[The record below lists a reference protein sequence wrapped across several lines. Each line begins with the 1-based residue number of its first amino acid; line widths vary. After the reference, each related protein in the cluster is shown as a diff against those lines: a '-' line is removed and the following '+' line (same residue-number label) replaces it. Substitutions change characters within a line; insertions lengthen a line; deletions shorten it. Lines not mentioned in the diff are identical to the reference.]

1 MTGRPVCWFYSAKG
15 KSKLMPLDRKKMI
28 LVVDD
33 EEDIREILVETLEGL
48 GFDHMTACDGSE
60 AIDLLDQY
68 HNLIDAIICD
78 LKMPNVSG
86 DQVIIHVRRHY
97 PIIPIVIL
105 TGFAQL
111 DMALD
116 HMRLGAFDYMTKPFR
131 VQELLFLL
139 NRALEFRALQEEK
152 LAYQNT
158 LEVRI
163 EKVTRALHNRVIQT
177 VSSFILAIEEKDRYT
192 QGHSKRVAH
201 YATLMADHLGLTDS
215 ERQDLIFSAQLHDIG
230 KIGISEQLLNKPGK
244 LDPDEYEVF
253 KTHPVRGVK
262 ILEPLEFLGHLLPI
276 IEAHHERYDG
286 GGYPK
291 GLKGGEIPYF
301 ARIIAV
307 CDTFDAMTSER
318 SYRSSLPFS
327 AAIQEIRES
336 SGTQFDPQVAR
347 AFIQVLDK
355 VRQGSE
361 PVQPE
366 DDSKPATA

>member
-1 MTGRPVCWFYSAKG
+1 
-15 KSKLMPLDRKKMI
+15 MI

-33 EEDIREILVETLEGL
+33 EEDIREILIETLEGL

-60 AIDLLDQY
+60 AIDLIDQY

-78 LKMPNVSG
+78 LKMPKVSG
-86 DQVIIHVRRHY
+86 DQVIIHVHRHY

-201 YATLMADHLGLTDS
+201 YASLMAEHLGLTDS
-215 ERQDLIFSAQLHDIG
+215 EHQDLVFAAQLHDIG
-230 KIGISEQLLNKPGK
+230 KIGISEKLLNKPGT
-244 LDPDEYEVF
+244 LSPEEFEAF
-253 KTHPVRGVK
+253 KTHPIKGVK
-262 ILEPLEFLGHLLPI
+262 ILEPLEFLGHLLPV
-276 IEAHHERYDG
+276 IEAHHERFDG
-286 GGYPK
+286 QGYPN

-307 CDTFDAMTSER
+307 CDTFDAITSER
-318 SYRSSLPFS
+318 SYRSSRPFHD
-327 AAIQEIRES
+327 AIQEIQDS
-336 SGTQFDPQVAR
+336 SGTQFDPQVAK
-347 AFIQVLDK
+347 AFIQVFHKDLKDGK
-355 VRQGSE
+355 KPFPEGTPDPSE
-361 PVQPE
+361 PQSHLP
-366 DDSKPATA
+366 SSA

>member
-1 MTGRPVCWFYSAKG
+1 
-15 KSKLMPLDRKKMI
+15 MPLDRKKMI